1 MYISVALVVVVITL
15 LAIWFWNLPW
25 RKARGFADKTAAWD
39 PPVEVGQILTPE
51 ECKAII
57 DFAEPKFSRST
68 LVAADAVDDT
78 RTSETA
84 WLSRDHELSRKILAK
99 ARELTGMPFE
109 NCEDIQV
116 VRYKPGT
123 YYKPHHDSCC
133 EDNEHCIKF
142 EDEGGQRVG
151 TLLVYLNDDYE
162 EGMDCISRCEFEAQ
176 STTRRGC
183 FFQTPRKRRLALP
196 PHGPPWGYACQ
207 EWYEI
212 PMQRMGPRGH
222 ISMKKTCL
230 VRVRA

>member
-1 MYISVALVVVVITL
+1 MYISVVVLVVLVVL
-15 LAIWFWNLPW
+15 FVIWFWNLPW
-25 RKARGFADKTAAWD
+25 RKARGFTDKTAAWD

-57 DFAEPKFSRST
+57 DFAEPKFERST

-84 WLSRDHELSRKILAK
+84 WLSRDHDLSRKILAK

-123 YYKPHHDSCC
+123 YYKPHHDACC

-162 EGMDCISRCEFEAQ
+162 EGWTAFPDANLKLKAPPGGGIFFRPLGRDDCRCHP
-176 STTRRGC
+176 S
-183 FFQTPRKRRLALP
+183 AL
-196 PHGPPWGYACQ
+196 HGGMPVKNGTKYLCNVW
-207 EWYEI
+207 
-212 PMQRMGPRGH
+212 
-222 ISMKKTCL
+222 
-230 VRVRA
+230 VREGTFR

>member
-1 MYISVALVVVVITL
+1 MYISVVAVVVVLVVL

-25 RKARGFADKTAAWD
+25 RKARGFADRTAAWD
-39 PPVEVGQILTPE
+39 PPTEVGQILTPE

-57 DFAEPKFSRST
+57 DYAEPKFSRST
-68 LVAADAVDDT
+68 LVAAEAVDNT

-84 WLSRDHELSRKILAK
+84 WLSRDHDLSRKILAK

-123 YYKPHHDSCC
+123 YYKPHHDACC
-133 EDNEHCIKF
+133 EDNEHCLKF

-162 EGMDCISRCEFEAQ
+162 EGWTAFPDANLKLKAPPGGGVFFRPLGRDDWRCH
-176 STTRRGC
+176 
-183 FFQTPRKRRLALP
+183 PKAL
-196 PHGPPWGYACQ
+196 HGGMPVKNGTKYLCNVW
-207 EWYEI
+207 
-212 PMQRMGPRGH
+212 
-222 ISMKKTCL
+222 
-230 VRVRA
+230 VREGTFR

>member
-1 MYISVALVVVVITL
+1 MYISVVVAVL
-15 LAIWFWNLPW
+15 LGVLFAIWFWNLPW
-25 RKARGFADKTAAWD
+25 RKARGFTDKTAVWD
-39 PPVEVGQILTPE
+39 PPVEVGRILTPE

-57 DFAEPKFSRST
+57 DFAEPKFARST

-84 WLSRDHELSRKILAK
+84 WLSRDHDLSRKILDK

-123 YYKPHHDSCC
+123 YYKPHHDACC

-162 EGMDCISRCEFEAQ
+162 EGWTAFPDADLKLKAPPGGGIFFRPLGRDDCRCHP
-176 STTRRGC
+176 S
-183 FFQTPRKRRLALP
+183 AL
-196 PHGPPWGYACQ
+196 HGGMPVKNGTKYLCNVW
-207 EWYEI
+207 
-212 PMQRMGPRGH
+212 
-222 ISMKKTCL
+222 
-230 VRVRA
+230 VREGTFR

>member
-1 MYISVALVVVVITL
+1 MYISVVAVVVVLVVL

-25 RKARGFADKTAAWD
+25 RKARGFADRTAAWD
-39 PPVEVGQILTPE
+39 PPTEVGQILTPE

-57 DFAEPKFSRST
+57 DYAEPKFSRST

-84 WLSRDHELSRKILAK
+84 WLSRDHDLSRKILAK

-123 YYKPHHDSCC
+123 YYKPHHDACC
-133 EDNEHCIKF
+133 EDNEHCLKF

-162 EGMDCISRCEFEAQ
+162 EGWTAFPDANLKLKAPPGGGVFFRPLGRDDWRCH
-176 STTRRGC
+176 
-183 FFQTPRKRRLALP
+183 PKAL
-196 PHGPPWGYACQ
+196 HGGMPVKNGTKYLCNVW
-207 EWYEI
+207 
-212 PMQRMGPRGH
+212 
-222 ISMKKTCL
+222 
-230 VRVRA
+230 VREGTFR

>member
-1 MYISVALVVVVITL
+1 MYILAVVALVVL

-25 RKARGFADKTAAWD
+25 RKARGFTDKTATWD
-39 PPVEVGQILTPE
+39 PPVEVGQIITPD

-57 DFAEPKFSRST
+57 DFAEPKFARST
-68 LVAADAVDDT
+68 LVAADSVDDT

-84 WLSRDHELSRKILAK
+84 WLPRDHDLSRKILAK

-133 EDNEHCIKF
+133 EDNEHCINF
-142 EDEGGQRVG
+142 ENEGGQRVG

-162 EGMDCISRCEFEAQ
+162 EGWTAFPDVNLKLKAPPGGGVFFRPLGRDDWRCHP
-176 STTRRGC
+176 S
-183 FFQTPRKRRLALP
+183 AL
-196 PHGPPWGYACQ
+196 HGGMPVKNGTKYLCNVW
-207 EWYEI
+207 
-212 PMQRMGPRGH
+212 
-222 ISMKKTCL
+222 
-230 VRVRA
+230 VREGTFR

>member
-1 MYISVALVVVVITL
+1 MYISVALVVVVIIL

-39 PPVEVGQILTPE
+39 PPVEVGRILTPE

-84 WLSRDHELSRKILAK
+84 WLSRDHDLSRKILAK

-133 EDNEHCIKF
+133 EDNEHCLKF

-162 EGMDCISRCEFEAQ
+162 EGWTAFPDANLKLKAPPGGGVFFRPLGKDDWRCH
-176 STTRRGC
+176 
-183 FFQTPRKRRLALP
+183 PMAL
-196 PHGPPWGYACQ
+196 HGGMPVKNGTKYLCNVW
-207 EWYEI
+207 
-212 PMQRMGPRGH
+212 
-222 ISMKKTCL
+222 
-230 VRVRA
+230 VREGTFR

>member
-1 MYISVALVVVVITL
+1 MYISVALAVVVVTL
-15 LAIWFWNLPW
+15 LAIWFWNLPS
-25 RKARGFADKTAAWD
+25 RKARGFTDKTAAWD

-84 WLSRDHELSRKILAK
+84 WLSRDHDLSRKILAK

-123 YYKPHHDSCC
+123 YYKPHHDACC
-133 EDNEHCIKF
+133 EDNEHCLKF

-162 EGMDCISRCEFEAQ
+162 EGWTAFPDANLKLKAPPGGGVFFRPLGKDDWRCH
-176 STTRRGC
+176 
-183 FFQTPRKRRLALP
+183 PMAL
-196 PHGPPWGYACQ
+196 HGGMPVKNGTKYLCNVW
-207 EWYEI
+207 
-212 PMQRMGPRGH
+212 
-222 ISMKKTCL
+222 
-230 VRVRA
+230 VREGTFR

>member
-1 MYISVALVVVVITL
+1 MYISVVVAVLVAVL
-15 LAIWFWNLPW
+15 FAIWFWNLPW
-25 RKARGFADKTAAWD
+25 RKARGFADRTATWD
-39 PPVEVGQILTPE
+39 PPVEIGQIITPE

-57 DFAEPKFSRST
+57 DFAEPKFTRST

-151 TLLVYLNDDYE
+151 TLLVYLNDDFE
-162 EGMDCISRCEFEAQ
+162 EGWTAFPDAKLKLKADPGCGIFFRPLGRDDCRCH
-176 STTRRGC
+176 
-183 FFQTPRKRRLALP
+183 PMAL
-196 PHGPPWGYACQ
+196 HGGMPVKNGTKYLCNVW
-207 EWYEI
+207 
-212 PMQRMGPRGH
+212 
-222 ISMKKTCL
+222 
-230 VRVRA
+230 VREEKFR

>member
-1 MYISVALVVVVITL
+1 MYISVVVAVLVAVL
-15 LAIWFWNLPW
+15 FSIWFWNLPW
-25 RKARGFADKTAAWD
+25 RKARGFTDRTATWD
-39 PPVEVGQILTPE
+39 PPTEIGQIITPE

-57 DFAEPKFSRST
+57 DFAEPKFERST

-123 YYKPHHDSCC
+123 YYKPHHDACC

-151 TLLVYLNDDYE
+151 TLLVYLNNDFE
-162 EGMDCISRCEFEAQ
+162 EGWTAFPDANLKLKADPGCGIFFRPLGRDDCRCH
-176 STTRRGC
+176 
-183 FFQTPRKRRLALP
+183 PMAL
-196 PHGPPWGYACQ
+196 HGGMPVKNGTKYLCNVW
-207 EWYEI
+207 
-212 PMQRMGPRGH
+212 
-222 ISMKKTCL
+222 
-230 VRVRA
+230 VREEKFR

>member
-1 MYISVALVVVVITL
+1 MYISVVAVVVVLVVL

-25 RKARGFADKTAAWD
+25 RKARGFADRAAAWD
-39 PPVEVGQILTPE
+39 PPTEVGQILTPE

-57 DFAEPKFSRST
+57 DYAEPKFSRST
-68 LVAADAVDDT
+68 LVAAEAVDNT

-84 WLSRDHELSRKILAK
+84 WLSRDHDLSRKILAK

-123 YYKPHHDSCC
+123 YYKPHHDACC
-133 EDNEHCIKF
+133 EDNEHCLKF

-162 EGMDCISRCEFEAQ
+162 EGWTAFPDANLKLKAPPGGGVFFRPLGRDDWRCH
-176 STTRRGC
+176 
-183 FFQTPRKRRLALP
+183 PKAL
-196 PHGPPWGYACQ
+196 HGGMPVKNGTKYLCNVW
-207 EWYEI
+207 
-212 PMQRMGPRGH
+212 
-222 ISMKKTCL
+222 
-230 VRVRA
+230 VREGTFR

>member
-1 MYISVALVVVVITL
+1 MYISVVAVVVVVL

-57 DFAEPKFSRST
+57 DFAEPKFARST

-84 WLSRDHELSRKILAK
+84 WLSRDHDLSRKILAK

-162 EGMDCISRCEFEAQ
+162 EGWTAFPDANLKLKAPPGGGVFFRPLGKDDWRCH
-176 STTRRGC
+176 
-183 FFQTPRKRRLALP
+183 PMAL
-196 PHGPPWGYACQ
+196 HGGMPVKNGTKYLCNVW
-207 EWYEI
+207 
-212 PMQRMGPRGH
+212 
-222 ISMKKTCL
+222 
-230 VRVRA
+230 VREGTFR

>member
-1 MYISVALVVVVITL
+1 MYISVVAVVVVVL

-57 DFAEPKFSRST
+57 DFAEPKFTRST

-84 WLSRDHELSRKILAK
+84 WLSRDHDLSRKILAK

-162 EGMDCISRCEFEAQ
+162 EGWTAFPDANLKLKAPPGGGVFFRPLGKDDWRCH
-176 STTRRGC
+176 
-183 FFQTPRKRRLALP
+183 PMAL
-196 PHGPPWGYACQ
+196 HGGMPVKNGTKYLCNVW
-207 EWYEI
+207 
-212 PMQRMGPRGH
+212 
-222 ISMKKTCL
+222 
-230 VRVRA
+230 VREGTFR

>member
-1 MYISVALVVVVITL
+1 MYISVVAVVVVLVVL

-25 RKARGFADKTAAWD
+25 RKARGFADRTAAWD
-39 PPVEVGQILTPE
+39 PPTEVGQILTPE

-57 DFAEPKFSRST
+57 DYAEPKFSRST
-68 LVAADAVDDT
+68 LVAAEAVDDT

-84 WLSRDHELSRKILAK
+84 WLSRDHDLSRKILAK

-123 YYKPHHDSCC
+123 YYKPHHDACC
-133 EDNEHCIKF
+133 EDNEHCLKF

-162 EGMDCISRCEFEAQ
+162 EGWTAFPDANLKLKAPPGGGVFFRPLGRDDWRCH
-176 STTRRGC
+176 
-183 FFQTPRKRRLALP
+183 PKAL
-196 PHGPPWGYACQ
+196 HGGMPVKNGTKYLCNVW
-207 EWYEI
+207 
-212 PMQRMGPRGH
+212 
-222 ISMKKTCL
+222 
-230 VRVRA
+230 VREGTFR